1 MYNIS
6 TLNPIKIA
14 VVFLNMV
21 SIPVHVLSAGVFY
34 NALNTKTVASLS
46 KGSYLYVY
54 INSWQQLS
62 TLILFTNRCK
72 CNLIDNHSIEYVLC
86 FTRTL
91 IVCLCTSHRKH
102 LDSFDKILI

>member
-34 NALNTKTVASLS
+34 NALNTKTVASLF

-54 INSWQQLS
+54 IKFGNSYLHWFYLQ
-62 TLILFTNRCK
+62 
-72 CNLIDNHSIEYVLC
+72 IDVNVI
-86 FTRTL
+86 
-91 IVCLCTSHRKH
+91 
-102 LDSFDKILI
+102 